1 VGIIATEESLSAYP
15 EGIVKCIGTRKQEES
30 IARHLF
36 GVLREFDDSGVQYI
50 FSEAF
55 DTPQMGQAIMNRLL
69 KAAGQQKIKV

>member
-1 VGIIATEESLSAYP
+1 M
-15 EGIVKCIGTRKQEES
+15 KCIGTRKQEES